1 MSRLGRRF
9 WWLGGMAAVGL
20 ALWGAWQLGAL
31 NWLWEE
37 NHPYRPVVEA
47 LSWVAGIA
55 GLILGAIALIV
66 SLRQLQ
72 REHRTEGRATTRP
85 ATEVAGKYTVEV
97 RDGRGV
103 QIGDHNTQTNRF
115 DR

>member
-1 MSRLGRRF
+1 MGGLGRRI
-9 WWLGGMAAVGL
+9 WWLAGMATVGL

-37 NHPYRPVVEA
+37 NHPIRPVVEA

-55 GLILGAIALIV
+55 GLILGVLALVV
-66 SLRQLQ
+66 SLRQLRSDHGAQ
-72 REHRTEGRATTRP
+72 DGTATRP
-85 ATEVAGKYTVEV
+85 STEAAGEYTVEV

-103 QIGDHNTQTNRF
+103 QIGDHNTQTNHF